1 MGAGGGLVAGSGKEF
16 VVINAEDSWREKPL
30 QVLGGGVCQICGE
43 HIEILEFNNIKEFFV
58 ACNECAFPLCRPC
71 YEYER
76 REGDQVCPQCKTRYK
91 RQKGSPR
98 VDGDEEE
105 DEADDLDHE
114 FSFCNANWIS
124 SGSKFDIQNK
134 SDWWSSHSNIGAC
147 TSDLYHSNSKNNT
160 GFPCITYGEI
170 DSHDRHALIVPS
182 SVNSRGSLDQVI
194 FQAESSTALQPRPMN
209 KSRDMSLYGY
219 GSIAWKN
226 RVENWKRKRL
236 HMQQKTGAGGC
247 AFQEDYM
254 DFEEGDSD
262 ALITDEARKPL
273 SRKLPI
279 ASKKINPYRIVII
292 LRLIIIGFF
301 FHYRLLN
308 PVENAYALWLTSVI
322 CEVCFTVSWLLDQ
335 FPKWYPIERETF
347 LDRLSLRY
355 EKEEEQSQLADI
367 DVFINTVDP
376 KKEHP
381 LITANA
387 VLSILAID
395 YPAHKVSCYVSDD
408 GAAMLTF
415 EALSETSLFAK
426 KWVPFCKKFNI
437 EPRAPESYF
446 NQKINYLKS
455 KIDPAFVGERRAMKR
470 EYEEFKIRIN
480 GLISMSQKVPE
491 GGWTMQHGVPWP
503 GNDAQDH
510 PGMVQVFL
518 GHGDSLDANGDNLPR
533 LVYVSREKRPGFN
546 HHKKA
551 GAMNAL
557 IRVSGVLSNAPF
569 ILNLDCTHYI
579 NNSKALREAMCFM
592 MDPTSGRKVCFVQF
606 PYKFDGN
613 NQNDNYS
620 DRVAFFNINMKGLD
634 GIQGPIYLG
643 TGCVFRRQAMYG
655 IEAPMKEKH
664 PRNSCNC
671 WPKWCFHCSPAR
683 RTGKRRHKY
692 KENNKFLKQNRE
704 ISAQVHSLETIL
716 EEVEGEDLEMT
727 SLVPLDRLEK
737 KFGRSPAFAASTLS
751 ENVRISMFNSYA
763 SALEEALQVISCG
776 YEDKTAWGKEVG
788 WIYGSAAEDA
798 VTGFKMHCHGW
809 RSVYCKPRRPAF
821 KSSIPT
827 DLSDYLHLVL
837 RQAQGSVEISLSK
850 HCPIWYGYGGG
861 MKCLQRLSY
870 ISLTIHPW
878 TALPLITYC
887 ILPAF
892 CLLTGKFF
900 IPEV

>member
-1 MGAGGGLVAGSGKEF
+1 MGAGRGLVAGSGKEF

-30 QVLGGGVCQICGE
+30 QVLGSGVCQICGE

-58 ACNECAFPLCRPC
+58 ACNECAFPVCRPC

-91 RQKGSPR
+91 RQKGSRR

-114 FSFCNANWIS
+114 FSLCNANWIS

-134 SDWWSSHSNIGAC
+134 SDWWSSHSNIGAG
-147 TSDLYHSNSKNNT
+147 TSDIYHSNSKNNT
-160 GFPCITYGEI
+160 GFPCITYGEV
-170 DSHDRHALIVPS
+170 DGHDPQALIVPS
-182 SVNSRGSLDQVI
+182 SVNSRDSLDQVLC
-194 FQAESSTALQPRPMN
+194 QAESSTALQPRPMN

-219 GSIAWKN
+219 GSIAGKN
-226 RVENWKRKRL
+226 TVENWKRKQL

-254 DFEEGDSD
+254 DYEEGDSD
-262 ALITDEARKPL
+262 TLICRMDEARKPL

-301 FHYRLLN
+301 LHYRLLN
-308 PVENAYALWLTSVI
+308 PVENAYALWLISVI

-367 DVFINTVDP
+367 DVFINTEDP

-387 VLSILAID
+387 VLSILAVD

-510 PGMVQVFL
+510 PGMVQ
-518 GHGDSLDANGDNLPR
+518 P
-533 LVYVSREKRPGFN
+533 
-546 HHKKA
+546 
-551 GAMNAL
+551 
-557 IRVSGVLSNAPF
+557 
-569 ILNLDCTHYI
+569 
-579 NNSKALREAMCFM
+579 
-592 MDPTSGRKVCFVQF
+592 
-606 PYKFDGN
+606 
-613 NQNDNYS
+613 
-620 DRVAFFNINMKGLD
+620 
-634 GIQGPIYLG
+634 
-643 TGCVFRRQAMYG
+643 
-655 IEAPMKEKH
+655 
-664 PRNSCNC
+664 
-671 WPKWCFHCSPAR
+671 
-683 RTGKRRHKY
+683 
-692 KENNKFLKQNRE
+692 LKQ
-704 ISAQVHSLETIL
+704 LT
-716 EEVEGEDLEMT
+716 
-727 SLVPLDRLEK
+727 
-737 KFGRSPAFAASTLS
+737 
-751 ENVRISMFNSYA
+751 
-763 SALEEALQVISCG
+763 
-776 YEDKTAWGKEVG
+776 
-788 WIYGSAAEDA
+788 YGSTMGNYQ
-798 VTGFKMHCHGW
+798 VRFST
-809 RSVYCKPRRPAF
+809 SVL
-821 KSSIPT
+821 KS
-827 DLSDYLHLVL
+827 
-837 RQAQGSVEISLSK
+837 
-850 HCPIWYGYGGG
+850 
-861 MKCLQRLSY
+861 
-870 ISLTIHPW
+870 
-878 TALPLITYC
+878 
-887 ILPAF
+887 
-892 CLLTGKFF
+892 
-900 IPEV
+900 